1 MHHVCLSRRNYLL
14 SPKTEN
20 KRERAVEPDMARMLE
35 LSEREFKITR
45 IKMPR
50 ALMGKVDNV
59 QEQMVDVSRTQKL

>member
-1 MHHVCLSRRNYLL
+1 
-14 SPKTEN
+14 
-20 KRERAVEPDMARMLE
+20 MARMLE